1 MVSGGADTV
10 VVETHLVKVL
20 VIVTPLLLSASRGA
34 AATIEMELNEASIR
48 WVNLT
53 IVLVGSVRV
62 LSRIL

>member
-1 MVSGGADTV
+1 
-10 VVETHLVKVL
+10 
-20 VIVTPLLLSASRGA
+20 LLLSASRGA